1 MVRSVKDL
9 DCKSMLRT
17 TEDIIVKN
25 KKSSIEKI
33 LGIKKLL
40 AVCRRRGVVAHA
52 SDSGLDA
59 GAAVGKHQSR
69 RPMNEIESCAL
80 VAEFPSN
87 FSPSNRAHR

>member
-52 SDSGLDA
+52 SDNGLDA
-59 GAAVGKHQSR
+59 GAAIGKNQSR
-69 RPMNEIESCAL
+69 RPMNKIKSRAL
-80 VAEFPSN
+80 VAKFPSN
-87 FSPSNRAHR
+87 FSPTNRAHR